1 MINGLHLLWIVPI
14 SLIIGIIVEAL
25 LMISKD
31 DDGKK

>member
-31 DDGKK
+31 DDDKK

>member
-14 SLIIGIIVEAL
+14 SLIFGIIVEAL

-31 DDGKK
+31 DDDKK

>member
-14 SLIIGIIVEAL
+14 ALIIGIIVEAL

-31 DDGKK
+31 DDDK

>member
-14 SLIIGIIVEAL
+14 ALIVGIVVEAM

-31 DDGKK
+31 DDDKK